1 MDKKVYFVFVDG
13 DPKYTYLRRDAAT
26 RKYYELARM
35 VKRGALRVVHELRM
49 CEKTAGTLISY
60 F

>member
-1 MDKKVYFVFVDG
+1 MDG